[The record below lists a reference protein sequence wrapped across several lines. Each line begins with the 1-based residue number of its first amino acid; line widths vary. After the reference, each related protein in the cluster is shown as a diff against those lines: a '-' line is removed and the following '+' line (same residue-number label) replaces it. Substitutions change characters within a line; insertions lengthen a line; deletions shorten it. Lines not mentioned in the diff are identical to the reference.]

1 MEIIQAILEWDEII
15 YKYITE
21 ALYDP
26 LSFFF
31 FQIIT
36 NFLDVIALV
45 LALFFLFFGIWKIRS
60 SKSSQIIFNV
70 LAVVTI
76 TAIITLAL
84 KMLFQRGAPVP
95 YVIPWLEIKVPFA
108 IQYAFPSG
116 HTSRA
121 FAFAWALSYQ
131 VPDKRVLLVSAA
143 VLIGFSRVYIG
154 AHFPLD
160 VVAGAALGIF
170 VAWSLARLIKNV
182 SKQPKPTKIE
192 QLNEISY

>member
-1 MEIIQAILEWDEII
+1 MRNSTPKAAERPWV
-15 YKYITE
+15 
-21 ALYDP
+21 ALN
-26 LSFFF
+26 SHS
-31 FQIIT
+31 Q
-36 NFLDVIALV
+36 NLV
-45 LALFFLFFGIWKIRS
+45 P
-60 SKSSQIIFNV
+60 
-70 LAVVTI
+70 VVI

-108 IQYAFPSG
+108 VQYAFPSG

-131 VPDKRVLLVSAA
+131 VPDKRVLIISAA
-143 VLIGFSRVYIG
+143 ALIGFSRVYIG

-170 VAWSLARLIKNV
+170 IAWVSVRLIKNV
-182 SKQPKPTKIE
+182 SKQSKPKKIDLLSE
-192 QLNEISY
+192 KT